1 MIIYLCLL
9 RVLKISKQLLPT
21 GVMGRPTYI
30 GWQTEMLY
38 VVRAKQLTKVAKWD
52 DYQLFAGNAK
62 DRTTTE

>member
-1 MIIYLCLL
+1 
-9 RVLKISKQLLPT
+9 
-21 GVMGRPTYI
+21 MGRPTYI

-62 DRTTTE
+62 DRTATE